1 MDATKISSKYQV
13 VVPKS
18 IREIPGFQSG
28 KKLVWIAKGRSVS
41 LVPVPTLE
49 GLRGIARGAD
59 ISNIREKV
67 DRL

>member
-28 KKLVWIAKGRSVS
+28 RDVVWIAKGHSVK
-41 LVPVPTLE
+41 LVPVLPLE
-49 GLRGIARGAD
+49 ELRVIFKGID
-59 ISNIREKV
+59 TSDIREKV
-67 DRL
+67 DRF